1 MQQRQG
7 RRVSFP
13 LTYLGLPLTLGRL
26 KVAHVQGVVD
36 KARSR
41 LQGWQGRFLN
51 PAGRR
56 ELVRSVLSS
65 LPTYMLTALKV
76 PKQLLEDLDK
86 TKRRFLWM
94 GDSELSGGKCK
105 VARPTEFGG
114 LGIVDLERFSRAL
127 RLRWLWIVDKP
138 RAATRRMA
146 SWMSTFAR

>member
-1 MQQRQG
+1 M
-7 RRVSFP
+7 VSFP
-13 LTYLGLPLTLGRL
+13 LTYLGLSLTLGQL

-41 LQGWQGRFLN
+41 LQGWQGRLLN

-94 GDSELSGGKCK
+94 GNSELSGGNGSAELC
-105 VARPTEFGG
+105 A
-114 LGIVDLERFSRAL
+114 
-127 RLRWLWIVDKP
+127 
-138 RAATRRMA
+138 
-146 SWMSTFAR
+146 